1 MFTSNQH
8 RRWPT
13 LFLATAVSMLVGTST
28 LYAPPAAEEGKAK
41 DQPPA
46 GRDKPADS
54 GGKPE
59 RDPPRDAR
67 LPNGVPPPVDRSASI
82 NARRE
87 LESAR
92 IALIRA
98 EASVNAVNAL
108 VDQELRDSPAYRDAL
123 MTLRRAQADYD
134 RSRMPVR
141 EAVRNDETYR
151 ADMRRKAEA
160 QAELERLLE
169 QSLPTSDSIRELALA
184 ALRAGMRMT
193 NAETIAMAS
202 EPTVEEARQRMLR
215 AAMVVRQFHD
225 SFRDAGPNDPRVRT
239 AKEDVEAA
247 KARVKRANEM
257 LADALKREAYLE
269 RLRLEQIDRLKRE
282 GKIPANYR
290 D

>member
-1 MFTSNQH
+1 MFTSHQH

-13 LFLATAVSMLVGTST
+13 LFLATAIPVLTGAAT
-28 LYAPPAAEEGKAK
+28 LYAPPVAEEGKAK

-46 GRDKPADS
+46 GKDKPADT
-54 GGKPE
+54 GGKPQRE
-59 RDPPRDAR
+59 PPRETR

-92 IALIRA
+92 IALLRA
-98 EASVNAVNAL
+98 EASVNAISAV

-123 MTLRRAQADYD
+123 LTLRRAQADYD
-134 RSRMPVR
+134 RARFPVR
-141 EAVRNDETYR
+141 EIVRNDDAYR
-151 ADMRRKAEA
+151 ADQRRKAEA
-160 QAELERLLE
+160 QSELERLFE
-169 QSLPTSDSIRELALA
+169 QSLPSDETIRELALA

-202 EPTVEEARQRMLR
+202 EPSVEEARQRMLR

-225 SFRDAGPNDPRVRT
+225 SFREAGPNDPRVRT
-239 AKEDVEAA
+239 AREDVEAA
-247 KARVKRANEM
+247 RARVKRANEA
-257 LADALKREAYLE
+257 LADSLKREAFQE

-282 GKIPANYR
+282 GKLPANYR